1 MTGGSA
7 DCFDLTV
14 NDDASLTVQSGGSL
28 ITSGTIT
35 NNGTINLQKTISD
48 AQFHLVSSPVSNAMA
63 NTFFGEYLQTWS
75 EPTATWS
82 NISEPATNLA
92 VAKGYSLWGIAK
104 SDKTYTFTGTPNTGN
119 QSIAITYT
127 EVPDLGNDGANLL
140 GNPYPSAIDWNFLD
154 DIYGAV
160 YYWNGSAYVSWNDN
174 VGTGS
179 QFIPPMQG
187 FFIVT
192 ATNGTFNLTNTCR
205 THSGATGFYKSGNE
219 KIQGNGLILQA
230 SNGSYNDELY
240 LLFDDQASV
249 DFQLER
255 DAWKFSSTTA
265 GLSQIWSVCNDG
277 NLSIDVRPGQE
288 TIQLGF
294 ANDQAGI
301 YNLSLKEMAGL
312 DKATLEDTKFNIFH
326 NLQNGRYEFSWDQN
340 DTETRFK
347 LHLNTVGIEEAP
359 ATSAKLWIS
368 GNSLYISTPKLS
380 GQTGLVEVF
389 NPAGQRLLAKTL
401 VLDELTMLE
410 LNFKGFVIVKLTSGK
425 QVLTTKGILMK

>member
-1 MTGGSA
+1 
-7 DCFDLTV
+7 
-14 NDDASLTVQSGGSL
+14 
-28 ITSGTIT
+28 
-35 NNGTINLQKTISD
+35 
-48 AQFHLVSSPVSNAMA
+48 
-63 NTFFGEYLQTWS
+63 
-75 EPTATWS
+75 
-82 NISEPATNLA
+82 

-230 SNGSYNDELY
+230 SNGLYNDELY
-240 LLFDDQASV
+240 LLFNDEASE
-249 DFQLER
+249 DFELEH
-255 DAWKFSSTTA
+255 DAWKFASTTT

-410 LNFKGFVIVKLTSGK
+410 LNFKGFVIVKLTSGQK
-425 QVLTTKGILMK
+425 VLTTKGILMK